1 MKINVTG
8 RGRVPGINAL
18 APVYNREADI
28 PLIKRIL
35 AYRVFRVFDC
45 ESGLQITT
53 KNLCEFAKVELEEK
67 EAANRLNINVPN
79 MEKVVIKPIPKEDV
93 PVVET
98 KTITP
103 EPVVY
108 DETPEPTEEETTM
121 VEEVSHDEVIVD
133 QSVTDVTP
141 VDDDIVV
148 AVSDEVVV
156 ESTTDETTTTNDE
169 TTDESST
176 KEDTINN
183 IRRNRRNRKKHNN
196 NNQ

>member
-8 RGRVPGINAL
+8 RGKVPGINAL

-53 KNLCEFAKVELEEK
+53 KNLCEFEKVELEEK
-67 EAANRLNINVPN
+67 EVANKLKINAPK
-79 MEKVVIKPIPKEDV
+79 MEKVVIKPIPKENV

-98 KTITP
+98 KTVVP

-108 DETPEPTEEETTM
+108 DETPTTTEEETTM

-133 QSVTDVTP
+133 QSVTNETP

-148 AVSDEVVV
+148 AVSDEVV
-156 ESTTDETTTTNDE
+156 EHETTNDD
-169 TTDESST
+169 TSS

-196 NNQ
+196 N

>member
-53 KNLCEFAKVELEEK
+53 KNVCEFAKVELEEK
-67 EAANRLNINVPN
+67 EIANRLNINAPK
-79 MEKVVIKPIPKEDV
+79 MEKVVIKPIPKENV

-98 KTITP
+98 KTIIP

-108 DETPEPTEEETTM
+108 DTTPEPTTTEATP
-121 VEEVSHDEVIVD
+121 VEESVHDDEVIVD
-133 QSVTDVTP
+133 QSVTNETST
-141 VDDDIVV
+141 DDDIVV

-156 ESTTDETTTTNDE
+156 DSTTAEDDTTTVE
-169 TTDESST
+169 SESST

>member
-53 KNLCEFAKVELEEK
+53 KNLCEFDHKD
-67 EAANRLNINVPN
+67 
-79 MEKVVIKPIPKEDV
+79 PIPTPVVTKIET

-98 KTITP
+98 KTIVP

-108 DETPEPTEEETTM
+108 DTTPEPTEEETPM
-121 VEEVSHDEVIVD
+121 VEEVSNDEVIVD
-133 QSVTDVTP
+133 QSVT
-141 VDDDIVV
+141 DDDIVV

-156 ESTTDETTTTNDE
+156 ESTTDDTETTE
-169 TTDESST
+169 TTDVTAVENETT

-183 IRRNRRNRKKHNN
+183 IRRNRRNRKKYHNN
-196 NNQ
+196 NQ

>member
-53 KNLCEFAKVELEEK
+53 KNLCEFDHKD
-67 EAANRLNINVPN
+67 
-79 MEKVVIKPIPKEDV
+79 PIPT
-93 PVVET
+93 PVITKPETPVAGT
-98 KTITP
+98 KTIVP

-108 DETPEPTEEETTM
+108 DTTSEQTEEETTM

-133 QSVTDVTP
+133 QSVTD
-141 VDDDIVV
+141 DDIVV
-148 AVSDEVVV
+148 AVSDEVV
-156 ESTTDETTTTNDE
+156 ESTTTDVDETTNTNDE
-169 TTDESST
+169 TTDEFST
-176 KEDTINN
+176 KEDTISN

>member
-45 ESGLQITT
+45 DSGLQITT

-67 EAANRLNINVPN
+67 EAANRLNISVPK

-98 KTITP
+98 KTIIP

-108 DETPEPTEEETTM
+108 DTTPEPTTTEEETTM
-121 VEEVSHDEVIVD
+121 VEEVSNDEVIVD
-133 QSVTDVTP
+133 ESVTN
-141 VDDDIVV
+141 DDIVV
-148 AVSDEVVV
+148 AVSDEVV
-156 ESTTDETTTTNDE
+156 ESTTTVENETTVDDETTN
-169 TTDESST
+169 ESST

>member
-1 MKINVTG
+1 MMINHYIIKGEISMKINVTG

-93 PVVET
+93 PVIEAKPFIPPMVE
-98 KTITP
+98 P
-103 EPVVY
+103 EVEVALDAEIVDYADEEPSDVIEEVDVPENTDDISTTNEDEVVS
-108 DETPEPTEEETTM
+108 ETDTV
-121 VEEVSHDEVIVD
+121 VEEV
-133 QSVTDVTP
+133 TD
-141 VDDDIVV
+141 
-148 AVSDEVVV
+148 
-156 ESTTDETTTTNDE
+156 
-169 TTDESST
+169 
-176 KEDTINN
+176 NN
-183 IRRNRRNRKKHNN
+183 YRSKRNKKKRH
-196 NNQ
+196 